1 MEQSAQFNSGRKGN
15 LLRGSGTRMGLWF
28 YAFIRLLRLKAPLKA
43 TIHQQKFRDLD
54 INERARQAIRD
65 IENDS
70 FFKAVYVL
78 SRAVFPALRAL
89 RLCDTNTPS
98 MDKILYLVMRVRKAI
113 ELSVPSLNDANIFDE
128 FDVDADGLSSELSQ
142 VFGEEGDDE

>member
-1 MEQSAQFNSGRKGN
+1 MEQSAQFNGGRKVN

-89 RLCDTNTPS
+89 CLCDTNTPR

-113 ELSVPSLNDANIFDE
+113 ERLSPH
-128 FDVDADGLSSELSQ
+128 
-142 VFGEEGDDE
+142 